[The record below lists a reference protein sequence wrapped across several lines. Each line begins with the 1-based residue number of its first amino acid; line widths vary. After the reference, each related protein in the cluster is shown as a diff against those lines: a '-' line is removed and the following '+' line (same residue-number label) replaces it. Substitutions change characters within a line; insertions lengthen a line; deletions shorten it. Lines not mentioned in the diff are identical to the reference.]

1 MPRFTFTLDGPLR
14 QRRNIEQMRQREL
27 ALALKA
33 MQDLQ
38 DELRALERAIK
49 QANEDVR
56 QGHMTGTVD
65 TTYLAAHRRFIM
77 SAQRK
82 GITLV
87 QRIALAQR
95 EVNERRARV
104 VEAAKQFKVLEKL
117 REHQWKAFRAEHARK
132 EFAELDEIGTQI
144 AHRVSGEDSLGPVA
158 QGGEK

>member
-1 MPRFTFTLDGPLR
+1 MPKVTFTLDGPLR

-27 ALALKA
+27 AIALKA

-38 DELRALERAIK
+38 DELRALDESIK
-49 QANEDVR
+49 QANEDAR
-56 QGHMTGTVD
+56 RGHMTGAID

-82 GITLV
+82 GMTLV

-117 REHQWKAFRAEHARK
+117 RERQWDAFRAEHARK

-144 AHRVSGEDSLGPVA
+144 AQRVSREDSLGAAA